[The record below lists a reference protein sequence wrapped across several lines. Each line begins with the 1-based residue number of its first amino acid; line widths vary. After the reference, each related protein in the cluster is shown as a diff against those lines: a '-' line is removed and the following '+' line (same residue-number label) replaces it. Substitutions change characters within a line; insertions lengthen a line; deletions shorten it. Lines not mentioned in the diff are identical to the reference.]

1 MNKEFIEIE
10 ETLKKVDSELN
21 GYQKKI
27 NDIKQAIET
36 LEDENIALPES
47 AYGTLAYYQSEFDKE
62 SKVYQQLVGLRN
74 RMKINCKHD
83 YVLSNDEKYQE
94 CKRCGDKRYI
104 TSKINL

>member
-94 CKRCGDKRYI
+94 CKHCGDKRYI

>member
-1 MNKEFIEIE
+1 MDKEFIEIE

-62 SKVYQQLVGLRN
+62 SKTYRQLVGLRN
-74 RMKINCKHD
+74 RMKIECKHE
-83 YVLSNDEKYQE
+83 YVLSDDEKYQE
-94 CKRCGDKRYI
+94 CKHCGDKRYI

>member
-10 ETLKKVDSELN
+10 ETLKKVNSELN

-36 LEDENIALPES
+36 LEAENISLPES
-47 AYGTLAYYQSEFDKE
+47 VYGTLAYYQSEFDKE

-74 RMKINCKHD
+74 KMKIECKHE
-83 YVLSNDEKYQE
+83 YVLSDDEKYQE
-94 CKRCGDKRYI
+94 CKHCGDKRYI

>member
-1 MNKEFIEIE
+1 MDKEFIEIE

-36 LEDENIALPES
+36 LEAENISLPES
-47 AYGTLAYYQSEFDKE
+47 VYGILAYYQSEFDRE
-62 SKVYQQLVGLRN
+62 SKAYQQLVGLRN

-94 CKRCGDKRYI
+94 CKHCGDKRYI